1 MPAVRIVTLGCKVN
15 QYESQWVR
23 EGLFQLGYTNALPGE
38 SADLCVVNTCVVT
51 GEAEA
56 KSRKLIRRVYREN
69 PRAEIVV
76 VGCFAA
82 HAAAEVAKLPGVC
95 EVIADKRA
103 LPDWLRRLGLHVP
116 PRGLTN
122 FASRHRAFVK
132 VQDGCR
138 MKCSYCIIPHVRPYL
153 ESRPIEE
160 VVDEIRELVGRGHR
174 EIVLTGIHLGH
185 YGLDERVPSS
195 AAPASSAAVSA
206 SDRPSLVG
214 LLRRLAPMPGE
225 FRVRLSSLEATEA
238 GDDLLDVLRQW
249 PNRFCPHLHLALQS
263 GSNRVLRA
271 MRRPWPVERVLE
283 RCRAAKQA
291 LDAPALTTD
300 VIVGFPGESDE
311 DFAATCEAVVAAGFS
326 KLHVFRFSPR
336 EGTEAALLPNAVEP
350 QIKHQRAVQL
360 EAIGLRLR
368 QDFCRQQVGRTVK
381 VLIEGVDPASPER
394 VLGTSER
401 YLDVSMAGGLGDVG
415 CLRKTSI
422 LGVVD
427 ETLFDRTI
435 SLSVDRS

>member
-23 EGLFQLGYTNALPGE
+23 EGLSRLGYTSALPGE

-56 KSRKLIRRVYREN
+56 KSRKLIRRLHREN

-76 VGCFAA
+76 IGCFAA

-95 EVIADKRA
+95 EVIADKRG
-103 LPDWLRRLGLHVP
+103 LPDWLARLGLHVP
-116 PRGLTN
+116 PRGLKG
-122 FASRHRAFVK
+122 FDSRHRAFVK

-138 MKCSYCIIPHVRPYL
+138 MKCSYCIVPHVRPYL

-160 VVDEIRELVGRGHR
+160 VVDEVRELVGRGHR

-185 YGLDERVPSS
+185 YGLDDRVSLF
-195 AAPASSAAVSA
+195 AGAASSAAAGA
-206 SDRPSLVG
+206 SNRPSLVG
-214 LLRRLAPMPGE
+214 LLRRLAAMPGE

-238 GDDLLDVLRQW
+238 GDDLLDLLRQW

-291 LDAPALTTD
+291 LGDPALTTD
-300 VIVGFPGESDE
+300 IIVGFPGESED
-311 DFAATCEAVVAAGFS
+311 DFAATCEAVVSAGFS

-336 EGTEAALLPNAVEP
+336 AGTEAAMLPNAVEP
-350 QIKHQRAVQL
+350 HVKHERATQL

-368 QDFCRQQVGRTVK
+368 QEFCRQQVGRTVE
-381 VLIEGVDPASPER
+381 VLVEGVDPASPGR
-394 VLGTSER
+394 ALGTSER
-401 YLDVSMAGGLGDVG
+401 YLDVSLGGDKADVG
-415 CLRKTSI
+415 KLRKTVIAEVVGEI
-422 LGVVD
+422 LK
-427 ETLFDRTI
+427 DREEPFPAI
-435 SLSVDRS
+435 LA

>member
-1 MPAVRIVTLGCKVN
+1 MPSVLIVTLGCKVN

-23 EGLFQLGYTNALPGE
+23 EGLSRLGYVRALPGE

-56 KSRKLIRRVYREN
+56 KSRKWIRRVHREH

-76 VGCFAA
+76 IGCFAA
-82 HAAAEVAKLPGVC
+82 HAAAEVARLPGVV
-95 EVIADKRA
+95 EVIADKRR
-103 LPDWLRRLGLHVP
+103 LPDWLARLGLHAP
-116 PRGLTN
+116 PRGLAGL
-122 FASRHRAFVK
+122 ASRHRAYVK

-138 MKCSYCIIPHVRPYL
+138 MKCSYCIIPQVRPYL

-160 VVDEIRELVGRGHR
+160 VVDEIRELVGRGHC

-185 YGLDERVPSS
+185 YGLDDRRP
-195 AAPASSAAVSA
+195 AANAGASTN
-206 SDRPSLVG
+206 RPSLVA
-214 LLRRLAPMPGE
+214 LLHRLAAMPGE

-238 GDDLLDVLRQW
+238 GDDLLDVLQRW

-263 GSNRVLRA
+263 GSNRILRA

-283 RCRAAKQA
+283 RCRAARQA
-291 LDAPALTTD
+291 LDDPALTTD
-300 VIVGFPGESDE
+300 IIVGFPGESED
-311 DFAATCEAVVAAGFS
+311 DFAATCEAVAAARFS

-336 EGTEAALLPNAVEP
+336 EGTEAALLSDAVDP
-350 QIKHQRAVQL
+350 QVRHARAAQL

-368 QDFCRQQVGRTVK
+368 REFCLGQVGRAVE
-381 VLIEGVDPASPER
+381 VLVEGIDSDSPGR

-401 YLDVSMAGGLGDVG
+401 YLDVSLPGSRGDLGRLHRIVPEGAVGDLLVGAGPAESVG
-415 CLRKTSI
+415 VS
-422 LGVVD
+422 
-427 ETLFDRTI
+427 
-435 SLSVDRS
+435 

>member
-23 EGLFQLGYTNALPGE
+23 EGLFRLGYSSARPGE

-56 KSRKLIRRVYREN
+56 KSRKLIRRLHREN

-76 VGCFAA
+76 IGCFAA
-82 HAAAEVAKLPGVC
+82 HAAAEVARLPGVS
-95 EVIADKRA
+95 EVIADKRE
-103 LPDWLRRLGLHVP
+103 LPDWLARLGLHLP
-116 PRGLTN
+116 PRGLTD

-160 VVDEIRELVGRGHR
+160 VVDEIRGLVGRGHR

-185 YGLDERVPSS
+185 YGLDDRLALSEG
-195 AAPASSAAVSA
+195 AAAAA
-206 SDRPSLVG
+206 AATKDRPSLVR
-214 LLRRLAPMPGE
+214 LLHRLAELPGE

-238 GDDLLDVLRQW
+238 GDDLLDLLRQW

-271 MRRPWPVERVLE
+271 MRRPWPVQRVLE

-291 LDAPALTTD
+291 LGDPALTTD

-311 DFAATCEAVVAAGFS
+311 DFAATCEAVIAAGFS

-350 QIKHQRAVQL
+350 HIKHQRAAEL
-360 EAIGLRLR
+360 EAVGRRLR
-368 QDFCRQQVGRTVK
+368 QEFCRQQVGKIVE
-381 VLIEGVDPASPER
+381 VLVEGVDPESPGR

-401 YLDVSMAGGLGDVG
+401 YLDVSMSGGLGDVG
-415 CLRKTSI
+415 CLRKASI
-422 LGVVD
+422 LGAVD
-427 ETLFDRTI
+427 ETLYDCAL
-435 SLSVDRS
+435 SLPVDRS